1 MRVYSVRKKS
11 VNEYME
17 KIKAKRRRIA
27 VLSTSVCLVVAIL
40 AAVLFVPYDTTPP
53 DVSMYAGS
61 DYYTLIQRLNEA
73 TYNKPDYKNNFEALV
88 GCNNIAVNSND
99 RIINEK
105 LERLQKQEE
114 EGNLFEAIV
123 KAGFSGMD

>member
-1 MRVYSVRKKS
+1 M
-11 VNEYME
+11 
-17 KIKAKRRRIA
+17 
-27 VLSTSVCLVVAIL
+27 
-40 AAVLFVPYDTTPP
+40 
-53 DVSMYAGS
+53 
-61 DYYTLIQRLNEA
+61 
-73 TYNKPDYKNNFEALV
+73 KNNFEALV

-114 EGNLFEAIV
+114 EGKLFEAIV